1 MKLNWIYS
9 LLSTDR
15 HRIICTFEAPDAESL
30 RESYRRVGLPSRPIW
45 AGDRIRP
52 EANAPQPDSK
62 MRHIMEG
69 TYPPLSETD
78 WNEISR
84 KILLYCAEY
93 GIEWVQSYIS
103 LDRSQ
108 VIYELN
114 APDIALLQDIEQK
127 LGIPIDRV
135 WSADVLCA

>member
-1 MKLNWIYS
+1 
-9 LLSTDR
+9 
-15 HRIICTFEAPDAESL
+15 
-30 RESYRRVGLPSRPIW
+30 
-45 AGDRIRP
+45 
-52 EANAPQPDSK
+52 
-62 MRHIMEG
+62 MEG